1 MVAES
6 RFRDYLFFRRR
17 LSPPATFT
25 AVLTAYW
32 PYRSVFDRYV
42 YDMFVWRRW
51 FSKENMESIPQRY

>member
-32 PYRSVFDRYV
+32 PQRSVFYGYV
-42 YDMFVWRRW
+42 YNTFVWLHCS
-51 FSKENMESIPQRY
+51 SKENKESIPQRY